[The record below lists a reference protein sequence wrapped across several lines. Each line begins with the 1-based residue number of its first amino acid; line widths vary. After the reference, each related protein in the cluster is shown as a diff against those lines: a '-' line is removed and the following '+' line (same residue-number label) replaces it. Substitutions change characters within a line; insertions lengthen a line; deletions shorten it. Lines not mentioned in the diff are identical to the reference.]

1 MKKDGVIFKDFGK
14 ITTDTENRDERLKA
28 YICAIL
34 DVSEI
39 QFDGI
44 IKGIKT
50 EKEKKGFIDMIYND
64 IEGRIG
70 KFFKEGECI

>member
-1 MKKDGVIFKDFGK
+1 MKKDGVIFKNFGK

-39 QFDGI
+39 QFDDV

-50 EKEKKGFIDMIYND
+50 KKSKEGFIDMICND
-64 IEGRIG
+64 MKGRIE
-70 KFFKEGECI
+70 KFLKEGEYI